1 MFFLRLNQKKTYKFQ
16 SSLSVCQYLR
26 ASIRPYRSSI
36 SLSLGPVSQFDGG
49 KSSDGVFPGG
59 FVESRRVD
67 LPHVDS
73 GGAERPGHRLVHRRQ
88 VLAMAAPRGVKL
100 SVLGAWWRGWVDG
113 KNNGKLRQLHAT
125 ATCYSYNRN
134 CPFLHFRR
142 LTYHHEPWL
151 LQ

>member
-100 SVLGAWWRGWVDG
+100 SVLGRGGEGGWTVKIMASLDSYM
-113 KNNGKLRQLHAT
+113 LQLHAT
-125 ATCYSYNRN
+125 ATIVIA
-134 CPFLHFRR
+134 HFCIFDA
-142 LTYHHEPWL
+142 
-151 LQ
+151 